1 MSRSPHPKFRMKTQN
16 FKKMALCPFNHFLLC
31 LELLDDSEFERDDVL
46 GEDDNMTFI
55 SVESSYM
62 RKNVR

>member
-1 MSRSPHPKFRMKTQN
+1 MKTQN

-31 LELLDDSEFERDDVL
+31 LELLDETDDVL

-62 RKNVR
+62 RRNVR

>member
-1 MSRSPHPKFRMKTQN
+1 
-16 FKKMALCPFNHFLLC
+16 MALCPFNHFLLC
-31 LELLDDSEFERDDVL
+31 LELLDDSEFETDDVL

-62 RKNVR
+62 RRNVR